1 MLASIPKF
9 SKTLI
14 DCKQKFNTIYKQYKD
29 DEIVNGILG
38 NDHYECPFYKAL
50 DCWQHQSGN
59 VMKHVNPFTNETEKI
74 VGSLESHFFFNSV
87 SNDEGSMKLMDK
99 PLTPYEV

>member
-1 MLASIPKF
+1 
-9 SKTLI
+9 
-14 DCKQKFNTIYKQYKD
+14 
-29 DEIVNGILG
+29 
-38 NDHYECPFYKAL
+38 
-50 DCWQHQSGN
+50 
-59 VMKHVNPFTNETEKI
+59 MKHVNPFTNETEKI